1 MSHERGIYMGNMLAV
16 GRALGLNN
24 VSELQNLRRL
34 VRSKDAGKVQ
44 AHFVITGSEGGDA
57 FISSSNPQVL
67 SFKTLCQRLFPKS
80 FSETAQTFIDVFLNK
95 NRSGINAKQGS
106 LTINT
111 LTRNGHD
118 VVNISETRVLSNEA
132 GVIFNMTA
140 NGEAGLQSDMF
151 MHYSH
156 YSKGKFS
163 LQDILKAIE
172 YKEASGLGT
181 LKLDYRGSGKVKV
194 LTSMI
199 KAPVE
204 LINRI
209 SAESSS
215 KSFKDF
221 LASSNL

>member
-1 MSHERGIYMGNMLAV
+1 MGNMLAV

-24 VSELQNLRRL
+24 VSELQKLRRL

-44 AHFVITGSEGGDA
+44 AHFVVTGSEGVDA
-57 FISSSNPQVL
+57 FISSSNPRAL
-67 SFKTLCQRLFPKS
+67 SFRTLCQRLFPKS
-80 FSETAQTFIDVFLNK
+80 FSETAQTFVDVFLNK
-95 NRSGINAKQGS
+95 SRAGINAKQGS

-118 VVNISETRVLSNEA
+118 VVNTSETRVLSNEA

-140 NGEAGLQSDMF
+140 NGEAGLKSDMF

-163 LQDILKAIE
+163 LQDILKTVE
-172 YKEASGLGT
+172 YQESNGLGT

-221 LASSNL
+221 LVSLNL